1 MEHRFRAFS
10 LRRLAVSSLLLAA
23 VILVLPL
30 QSEAAPPAND
40 LCSGAQVLP
49 GAGPF
54 PLPST
59 LVNLT
64 DATLTGVELSALTN
78 TLRVSPVSRGIWYK
92 FRPVTNAFYTVST
105 CTPATSVE
113 DTVMA
118 IFTSANACAG
128 PFAQVGYG
136 DDVCGPGDAKLASAT
151 LPLLADTDYYIVVW
165 KYGTAAPLAGQGN
178 VQLLITRQ
186 LPPANDTCLTAQ
198 TVFLNTLVAGSTILA
213 SNNYQLSGSACF
225 SGITHT
231 AKTAT
236 GRDVVYTFTA
246 EETGDY
252 SFKVFNY
259 QTDGDLNLVL
269 YVGGYC
275 PPGAGPQT
283 VSNCLAA
290 ANRNGVST
298 AEEIMCLPMLGGQ
311 QVYVYV
317 DDGGSNN
324 IGSNFLIEINRCQR
338 EVEPNDTTTNA
349 APLFCGVEGSI
360 LPAGDLDYFSVG
372 RFPAGSRLFA
382 LLDGEAA
389 STTQFNLR
397 VVNRT
402 DTLEYD
408 DDNNDVRFGTLAPNL
423 AGTPLPGGE
432 VFLRV
437 NAAGAIEPYRLY
449 AVVQPATN
457 SAALETE
464 PNNSITNANTAPANY
479 YYGSLAGP
487 APSADIDHYRFTA
500 SDGDLVFLSLD
511 GDPMRD
517 NTPLNAQLELLDEF
531 GNVLVTASDASNI
544 SNTNRT
550 YNDFTNDFLAVFP
563 SSPAEGLAF
572 RAAEGIYFA
581 KVSVGYTVLGAQQTG
596 PSGSGDY
603 LLSISKNGLRGQTS
617 YNNDPVLSGV
627 SISPAILEGGT
638 ATLNANVWDPDI
650 GDTIALSVNWGDGLS
665 SAVSLTTPGLNSVS
679 LQHQYMVDL
688 PPGMI
693 SKLYNV
699 QVTAMD
705 NFGATSPAGAAIV
718 VSNAPPGDLVFTAS
732 PSPVGEGGSVAVDGS
747 FTDPGASD
755 VHTITIGWGD
765 GTAAAVLHP
774 VAGVRVFNAI
784 HLYRDD
790 APTTTPFD
798 TLTVTVTV
806 SDDSFGSVSAT
817 APLTVTNVPPRLLNV
832 AITSPVFVN
841 SNAVLTGTISDPGG
855 LDTFILSVNW
865 GDGSFAQNFSHPA
878 GATAFSHNHAYATG
892 GTNYT
897 INLTL
902 VDDDT
907 GSDLA
912 SVPVQVN
919 VNAQAPRFLNVTKL
933 GSGNML
939 LQLQGTPL
947 ATYRIVT
954 SPNLTTWAHLGSA
967 TADAA
972 GNFTFE
978 DTAPLPNSRF
988 YRAVA
993 P

>member
-1 MEHRFRAFS
+1 MEHRFRISS
-10 LRRLAVSSLLLAA
+10 LRRFAVSSLLVVA
-23 VILVLPL
+23 VILALPL
-30 QSEAAPPAND
+30 RSEAVAPAND
-40 LCSGAQVLP
+40 LCSGAQSLN

-54 PLPST
+54 PLSST
-59 LVNLT
+59 VVNLT
-64 DATLTGVELSALTN
+64 EATVTGETNLTN
-78 TLRVSPVSRGIWYK
+78 TLRIAPVSRGIWYK
-92 FRPVTNAFYTVST
+92 FRPVTNAYYTVST
-105 CTPATSVE
+105 CTPATSVD

-118 IFTSANACAG
+118 IFTSANSCSG
-128 PFAQVGYG
+128 PFTQVGYG
-136 DDVCGPGDAKLASAT
+136 DDVCGPGEPRLASIT
-151 LPLLADTDYYIVVW
+151 LPLLADSDYFIVVW
-165 KYGTAAPLAGQGN
+165 KYGTAAPMAGQGN

-198 TVFLNTLVAGSTILA
+198 SVFLNTLVAGSTILA
-213 SNNYQLSGSACF
+213 SNNYQLSGSSCF
-225 SGITHT
+225 SGITHIP
-231 AKTAT
+231 KTAT
-236 GRDVVYTFTA
+236 GREVVYTFTA
-246 EETGDY
+246 DETGDY

-259 QTDGDLNLVL
+259 QTVGDLNLVL

-290 ANRNGVST
+290 ANRNGAST
-298 AEEIMCLPMLGGQ
+298 AEEILCLPMMGGQ

-317 DDGGSNN
+317 DDGGSTN
-324 IGSNFLIEINRCQR
+324 IGSNFLLEVNRCR
-338 EVEPNDTTTNA
+338 RGVEPNDTTTNA

-360 LPAGDLDYFSVG
+360 VPVGDLDYFLVG
-372 RFPAGSRLFA
+372 RYPAGSRLFA

-397 VVNRT
+397 VVNWT

-408 DDNNDVRFGTLAPNL
+408 DDNNDVRFGSFAPNV

-457 SAALETE
+457 SAALESE
-464 PNNSITNANTAPANY
+464 PNNSTTNANTAPANY
-479 YYGSLAGP
+479 FYGSLSGP
-487 APSADIDHYRFTA
+487 APSTDADLYRFTA

-511 GDPMRD
+511 GDPARD
-517 NTPLNAQLELLDEF
+517 FTPLNAQLELLDEF
-531 GNVLVTASDASNI
+531 GNVLVTASDSSNI

-550 YNDFTNDFLAVFP
+550 YQDFTNGFLAVFP

-581 KVSVGYTVLGAQQTG
+581 RVSVGYTALGALQTG
-596 PSGSGDY
+596 LSGAGDY
-603 LLSISKNGLRGQTS
+603 LLSISKNGLRGGTS
-617 YNNDPVLSGV
+617 FNNAPVLSGV
-627 SISPAILEGGT
+627 SITPAILEGGV
-638 ATLNANVWDPDI
+638 ATLSGNHWDPDI
-650 GDTIALSVNWGDGLS
+650 GDTIALSVDWGDGLS
-665 SAVSLTTPGLNSVS
+665 DVVSLTTPGWNNIA
-679 LQHQYMVDL
+679 LQHQYLVDL
-688 PPGMI
+688 PAGMT
-693 SKLYNV
+693 SKPYNV

-705 NFGATSPAGAAIV
+705 TFGSTSSAGAVIV
-718 VSNAPPGDLVFTAS
+718 VSNAPPSALVFTAV
-732 PSPVGEGGSVAVDGS
+732 PDPIGEGGSVTVDGS

-765 GTAAAVLHP
+765 GSAATVLRP
-774 VAGVRVFNAI
+774 VAGVRVFNVV
-784 HLYRDD
+784 HQCRDD
-790 APTTTPFD
+790 APTATPSD
-798 TLTVTVTV
+798 ILTVTVTV
-806 SDDSFGSVSAT
+806 SDDSLGSVSAT
-817 APLTVTNVPPRLLNV
+817 APVTVTNAPPRLLNV
-832 AITSPVFVN
+832 AVTSPVFAS
-841 SNAVLTGTISDPGG
+841 SNAVLTGTLSDPGV
-855 LDTFILSVNW
+855 LDTFTLTVNW
-865 GDGSFAQNFSHPA
+865 GDGSPAQNFSHPA
-878 GATAFSHNHAYATG
+878 GATVFSHAHAYATG
-892 GTNYT
+892 GTNYV

-907 GSDLA
+907 GSGLA
-912 SVPVQVN
+912 SVPVEVR
-919 VNAQAPRFLNVTKL
+919 VNAQAPRFLSITPQ
-933 GSGNML
+933 GSSNML

-954 SPNLTTWAHLGSA
+954 SPNLTTWTHLGSA
-967 TADAA
+967 TADAV